1 MSSTHL
7 VAGPRA
13 LAGDAAGTLVLRSL
27 PPGAEL
33 ELDGVSLSGPIP
45 QGMTIPAG
53 RHRLTAT
60 TARGK
65 VTRSVTILPDTSTE
79 VVMSEPREGDT
90 RSAIVAPAEDY
101 LPTNNFSVEGNK
113 VVVRYGGHLV
123 VGYLGARQVRVDGT
137 TTSYDGA
144 PQTIDGKLYLP
155 LALLEKL
162 ADDSSNGH

>member
-1 MSSTHL
+1 M
-7 VAGPRA
+7 VVIGQ
-13 LAGDAAGTLVLRSL
+13 
-27 PPGAEL
+27 GAEL
-33 ELDGVSLSGPIP
+33 ELDGVSLGGAPP
-45 QGMTIPAG
+45 QSMTIPVG
-53 RHRLTAT
+53 RHRLTST

-65 VTRSVTILPDTSTE
+65 ITRSITILPDTATD
-79 VVMSEPREGDT
+79 VVMSEPKGDT
-90 RSAIVAPAEDY
+90 RSAVVAPAEDY

-123 VGYLGARQVRVDGT
+123 VGYLGEREVRVDGT